1 MANIGVILE
10 YDADLGAGLIKL
22 SSGEEK
28 TFNRT
33 NWIDSDNQPSVG
45 RKVSYHDH
53 GYFVEVKVA
62 NDEDGALANSVEDEP
77 NEVEVKPSPLE
88 SIKEL
93 ESVDAYV
100 EHYMDN
106 GFKLLDDSDNDNVR
120 TVSLRLYT
128 PNDYGEAKISYDG
141 SKLSVVQVINGK
153 KITNT

>member
-10 YDADLGAGLIKL
+10 YDADLGAGLIRL
-22 SSGEEK
+22 SSGEQK

-33 NWIDSDNQPSVG
+33 NWIDTDNQPSVG

-62 NDEDGALANSVEDEP
+62 NEEGEALANSVEDEP
-77 NEVEVKPSPLE
+77 NVVEEVSALTV
-88 SIKEL
+88 IKAL
-93 ESVDAYV
+93 KSVDAYV